1 MKITFLGGG
10 NMATALIGGLRK
22 QGYSAAAM
30 QVVEPL
36 EENREKLTRAFGVR
50 CCATMDAAALNCEIL
65 VLAVKPQQI
74 REALAPLT
82 GQFKGLLKEQLV
94 VSIAAGLRMTDISR
108 WLGGYRK
115 LVRSMPNLPAV
126 IGAGIS
132 GLYADPAV
140 DHEGRDMA
148 EKILKAVGHT
158 LWIADE
164 AQMDAVTAVSG
175 SGPAYIFY
183 FIEALQQSA
192 QALGFDAAAA
202 RKLAIETFVGAAR
215 MAEQSQ
221 ESFSELRHRVTSK
234 GGTTEAALNSF
245 ENDGVGAAIIRGVEA
260 AAVRGRELGDE
271 MGKD

>member
-1 MKITFLGGG
+1 MKITFIGGG
-10 NMATALIGGLRK
+10 NMTTALIGGLRK

-36 EENREKLTRAFGVR
+36 EENREKLTEAFGVR
-50 CCATMDAAALNCEIL
+50 GCAAIDAASLNCEML
-65 VLAVKPQQI
+65 VLAIKPQQAKA
-74 REALAPLT
+74 ALAPLS
-82 GQFKGLLKEQLV
+82 GQFKKLLQEQLV
-94 VSIAAGLRMTDISR
+94 VSVIAGLRLADISR

-115 LVRSMPNLPAV
+115 LVRSMPNMPAL

-132 GLYADPAV
+132 GLYANPEV
-140 DHEGRDMA
+140 DHEGRDTA

-164 AQMDAVTAVSG
+164 AQMDAVTAISG
-175 SGPAYIFY
+175 SGPAYVFY

-192 QALGFDAAAA
+192 QTLGFDEATA
-202 RKLAIETFVGAAR
+202 RTLAIETFLGAAR
-215 MAEQSQ
+215 MAEQSP
-221 ESFSELRHRVTSK
+221 ETVSLLRQRVTSA

-245 ENDGVGAAIIRGVEA
+245 EADGIAAAILRGAQA

-271 MGKD
+271 MGQD

>member
-1 MKITFLGGG
+1 MKITFIGGG
-10 NMATALIGGLRK
+10 NMTTALIGGLRK

-36 EENREKLTRAFGVR
+36 EENREKLTGVFGVR
-50 CCATMDAAALNCEIL
+50 CCAAVDAASLNCEML
-65 VLAVKPQQI
+65 VLAIKPQQA
-74 REALAPLT
+74 RAALAPLT
-82 GQFKGLLKEQLV
+82 NQFKGLLQEQLV
-94 VSIAAGLRMTDISR
+94 VSVIAGLRLTDISR

-115 LVRSMPNLPAV
+115 LVRSMPNMPAL

-132 GLYADPAV
+132 GLYANPEV
-140 DHEGRDMA
+140 DHEGRDTA

-158 LWIADE
+158 LWITDE
-164 AQMDAVTAVSG
+164 AQMDAVTAISG
-175 SGPAYIFY
+175 SGPAYVFY

-192 QALGFDAAAA
+192 QVLGFDEATA

-245 ENDGVGAAIIRGVEA
+245 ESDGVAAAIMRGAHA
-260 AAVRGRELGDE
+260 AAARGRALGDE
-271 MGKD
+271 MGRD